1 MIVHLLWRRT
11 KLQYILY
18 NQHLGYNSLSGVRD
32 FLVWFKL
39 RIKNNQNILK
49 QKHEE
54 KNNIKFLKN
63 LGLFGVREK
72 QSTLFDFRD
81 SALKERTIF

>member
-54 KNNIKFLKN
+54 
-63 LGLFGVREK
+63 EK
-72 QSTLFDFRD
+72 QYKVLKKPGAVGGEGKTID
-81 SALKERTIF
+81 SFWFSWLSFN